1 MCAYSLKINLPIH
14 RNYSTD
20 DWNIGKRKPNVKETC
35 LLLYLSL
42 FTLLSGIPNFL
53 SLFYIFPS
61 FILLTQ
67 KIYFDY
73 RCPIWLNEVQI
84 RVKQVLQNEP
94 KKINVKRMMSLQLI
108 ITN

>member
-1 MCAYSLKINLPIH
+1 MTGIL
-14 RNYSTD
+14 
-20 DWNIGKRKPNVKETC
+20 VKESQI
-35 LLLYLSL
+35 LKKHAYFSI
-42 FTLLSGIPNFL
+42 FHFL
-53 SLFYIFPS
+53 HFYQAFQNLFYIFPS

-94 KKINVKRMMSLQLI
+94 KRINVKRMMSLQLI